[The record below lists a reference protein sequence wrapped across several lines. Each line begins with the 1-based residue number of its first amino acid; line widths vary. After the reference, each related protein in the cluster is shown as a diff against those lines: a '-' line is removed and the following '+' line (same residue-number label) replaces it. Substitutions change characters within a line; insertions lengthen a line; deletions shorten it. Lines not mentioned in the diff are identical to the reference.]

1 MASKPPTRKS
11 TRTRQS
17 ATKSLEVTPPEK
29 SAPAATNLAQSN
41 TEDKRPVMSGFDS
54 DSSLSPP
61 PKTDGESNGELDG
74 ESESEEEPAPPVPTP
89 KVTVKASTVKT
100 RLSRVKSKETPKA
113 KNASSADEMDLD
125 LKKEAESI
133 PRGRGARKRI
143 PESSAEPSSETV
155 SPALEVAPTPQA
167 PRNDTPPPGPPPDD
181 LSKSTQLPNTGVVAE
196 EPTPVTADSM
206 SVPAEPKP
214 VPAEPISPQAELV
227 PEKLPEPLSD
237 ATERKEPRKENVKL
251 KTGATD
257 KIFTPGLPL
266 DQDDLPGQPEKEGKK
281 QGKRTSGYMTEGD
294 VDEGVKRPKMGIV
307 REASEKMETEEGTGT
322 ATEKAEDRSLSA
334 DERPKPREQEEE
346 GQAPKATEQLPNE
359 GSKTDS
365 LKRSVSLK
373 KKKSRQQILSEDE
386 SDEDIAS
393 TPAASRNKSSATIHA
408 PSSSPHAAK
417 PLPSSPRASAT
428 PSPPRRSA
436 KSVPHKKQTPGHPSS
451 TPAHAKSSTKAATG
465 VTAKPKPK
473 PKAVAKL
480 ESSSGAPAKK
490 TPTSS
495 PASSTPA
502 GAKPPVKK
510 VTAKR
515 PVQSNGSTP
524 ASSTPKMKAATGS
537 VPSLLKQTMGS
548 LRHAKTD
555 DGKRVNEGS
564 KDQEERDKQ
573 SRRGKGDRG
582 DGWVMTPDERKQYE
596 ATRGQREAERK
607 VRDSWNVRPINL
619 QETQDAWHIYCDQP
633 PALNYKAGWDDNLPD
648 SIKTED
654 VASSVLRNVLGY

>member
-11 TRTRQS
+11 SRARQS
-17 ATKSLEVTPPEK
+17 ATKSLEVAPPEK
-29 SAPAATNLAQSN
+29 PAPAATNLAQSN

-61 PKTDGESNGELDG
+61 PETEEESNGESDE
-74 ESESEEEPAPPVPTP
+74 ESETEEEPAPPVPTP
-89 KVTVKASTVKT
+89 KVTVKASAVKV
-100 RLSRVKSKETPKA
+100 RPSRVKSKETPKA

-125 LKKEAESI
+125 LKKEADSI

-143 PESSAEPSSETV
+143 PESSVEPPSETV

-167 PRNDTPPPGPPPDD
+167 PRNDTPPPGPLPDD
-181 LSKSTQLPNTGVVAE
+181 LSKSIHLPNPGVVAE

-206 SVPAEPKP
+206 SVPAKPEP

-251 KTGATD
+251 MTGATD
-257 KIFTPGLPL
+257 KTSTPGLPL

-281 QGKRTSGYMTEGD
+281 QGKRTSGYLTEGD

-307 REASEKMETEEGTGT
+307 REDSEKMETEEGTGT
-322 ATEKAEDRSLSA
+322 VTEKAEDRSIA
-334 DERPKPREQEEE
+334 GDERPKTREQEEE
-346 GQAPKATEQLPNE
+346 GQAPKATEQLPKE
-359 GSKTDS
+359 ESKTES
-365 LKRSVSLK
+365 LKRSVSL

-393 TPAASRNKSSATIHA
+393 TPAASRNKTSATIRA
-408 PSSSPHAAK
+408 PSSSPPAAK

-436 KSVPHKKQTPGHPSS
+436 KSVPHKKPTPGHPSS

-510 VTAKR
+510 ATAKR
-515 PVQSNGSTP
+515 PVESNGSTP
-524 ASSTPKMKAATGS
+524 TSSTPKMKAATGS

-555 DGKRVNEGS
+555 DGKKANEGS

-582 DGWVMTPDERKQYE
+582 DGWAMTPEERKQFE

-633 PALNYKAGWDDNLPD
+633 PALKYKAGDDNLPD
-648 SIKTED
+648 SIKTEG
-654 VASSVLRNVLGY
+654 VASSILRNVLGY